1 MLDKQTRTLIAQRLN
16 QAEKQRE
23 QIRAISLDYPSITI
37 EDAYAVQR
45 EWVEMKIAEGRVLK
59 GHKIGLTSKA
69 MQASSQISEPDY
81 GALLDDM
88 FFHDGSDIPTD
99 RFIVPRIEVELAFVL
114 AKPLRGPNCTLFDVY
129 NATDYVIP
137 ALELIDARCHNID
150 PETQRPRKVFDTI
163 SDNAA
168 NAGVILGGR
177 PIKPDELDLRWISAL
192 LYRNGVIE
200 ETGVAAGVLNHPANG
215 VAGWPTNWRHTMSSS
230 KPGRLSSA
238 APSPA
243 RSRRARAIP
252 STSTTATWA
261 PSAAALF
268 EESNMNNAFK
278 EALKA
283 GRPQIGLWLGLC
295 SSYSAELLAGAGF
308 DWLLIDGEHAPNNV
322 PTVLTQL
329 QAIAPY
335 PSQPVVRPS
344 WNDPVQIKQLLDV
357 GAQTLLVPMVQNAEE
372 ARLAVRATRYP
383 PAGIR
388 GVGSALARASRWNRV
403 PDYIHR
409 ANDAMCVLVQI
420 ETREALKNLPQ
431 ILDVEGVDGVFIGP
445 ADLSADMGHGG
456 NPQHPEVQAAI
467 EDTIQQIRQA
477 GKAPGILMANEQLA
491 KRYLELGALFVAV
504 GVDTTLLARGAEALA
519 ARFTHTATTTTDNN
533 KSVY

>member
-200 ETGVAAGVLNHPANG
+200 ETGAAIKEQRVVGPARVIRHLTRRRAGQLVRFTFDEVIKRVFHVNVRAVGRLRWRRDIIPAWAHDRRRHARGLHLRRRNG
-215 VAGWPTNWRHTMSSS
+215 RRSRAYRSFLQRAGW
-230 KPGRLSSA
+230 LSTHLKTQL
-238 APSPA
+238 
-243 RSRRARAIP
+243 RGVR
-252 STSTTATWA
+252 TAKII
-261 PSAAALF
+261 
-268 EESNMNNAFK
+268 EES
-278 EALKA
+278 
-283 GRPQIGLWLGLC
+283 
-295 SSYSAELLAGAGF
+295 
-308 DWLLIDGEHAPNNV
+308 IDIIEV
-322 PTVLTQL
+322 FV
-329 QAIAPY
+329 PY
-335 PSQPVVRPS
+335 PVEHKTVWRIQCQRVIAQFRLQ
-344 WNDPVQIKQLLDV
+344 WADPH
-357 GAQTLLVPMVQNAEE
+357 AEFC
-372 ARLAVRATRYP
+372 
-383 PAGIR
+383 G
-388 GVGSALARASRWNRV
+388 W
-403 PDYIHR
+403 
-409 ANDAMCVLVQI
+409 
-420 ETREALKNLPQ
+420 
-431 ILDVEGVDGVFIGP
+431 
-445 ADLSADMGHGG
+445 
-456 NPQHPEVQAAI
+456 
-467 EDTIQQIRQA
+467 
-477 GKAPGILMANEQLA
+477 
-491 KRYLELGALFVAV
+491 
-504 GVDTTLLARGAEALA
+504 
-519 ARFTHTATTTTDNN
+519 
-533 KSVY
+533 

>member
-215 VAGWPTNWRHTMSSS
+215 VAGWPTSWRRTMSSS

-261 PSAAALF
+261 PSAAGL
-268 EESNMNNAFK
+268 SRRNTMNNAFK
-278 EALKA
+278 DALKA

-431 ILDVEGVDGVFIGP
+431 ILDVDGVDGVFIGP

-467 EDTIQQIRQA
+467 EDAIQQIRQA

-519 ARFTHTATTTTDNN
+519 ARFTHNATTTTDNN